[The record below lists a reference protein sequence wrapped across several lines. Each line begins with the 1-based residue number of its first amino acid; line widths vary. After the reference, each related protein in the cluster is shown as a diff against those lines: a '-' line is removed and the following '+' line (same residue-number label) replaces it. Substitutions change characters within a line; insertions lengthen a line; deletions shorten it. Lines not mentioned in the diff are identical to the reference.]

1 MAERVKWTAI
11 VLTCANRQWASTLQ
25 TELQIRQAKGQID
38 KDVLL
43 LTVEDPKSSVGSGG
57 ATINALLTVTEYLSA
72 QRGYSIINPD
82 VLQEAKV
89 LILHCGRN
97 YPYEPCGR
105 AFITLPA
112 SLTSPEYDGMT
123 TNLDL
128 LLKNLTEK
136 LAVKSPPGIWV
147 SSTDMILSI
156 PENAAIPWTNSDVCV
171 ITVPST
177 PKYCR
182 NHGVYKIN
190 TEGYVTDILYQRDL
204 GGLECCERPD
214 GTVPVVCS
222 VIYLSHAVTEALLSF
237 HVKPPLDACTY
248 MGVDSG
254 QPPIQLS
261 LFFDV
266 MLPMTSDVN
275 EKEFVSG
282 GRSGVKGQAHVPGS
296 EDMIKTMRSARQIL
310 WRELHNFKIWACMVE
325 RGEFRYLVSCPLDH
339 EAILL
344 DCPYKNNFHNSEITW
359 QDVNHSL
366 VQDKCKVE
374 DDAILI
380 NSILSDKVVVSSK
393 SIVSDC
399 HLGGRMDVGRGCL
412 ITGLSVE
419 TQLKTNLKKTVKIGD
434 YTVVQCFRIYLS
446 TLGKT
451 VHVLTTHGKFDRV
464 EAPMYK
470 STTTFCN
477 NPWVVFLNLTGI
489 IKEDLWGPDMDNDN
503 QNVLNARLFPVFH
516 SSEEL
521 SLEDISW
528 LHGELEDNDQSIVRR
543 WRSSWRLSLNDIL
556 SCVNMEEELRW
567 KKTLFYN
574 VSKNHIRCDLLQS
587 SHHGF
592 RSIYNSAH
600 IEGFSQE
607 ILLTLDQVAKEC
619 QGSPGIAART
629 LANIADVLG
638 CMAATKGGL
647 RSGPAANKS
656 WARAFHK
663 LEKGDLVGGVDAL
676 AKIRESWLGRPD
688 LLTRAARHYEGA
700 ASILIRQAVMT
711 AKKNFKLELC
721 EAPDIGKWV
730 TAECPARIDVAGG
743 WSDTPPI
750 TYEHGGAVTTIALKI
765 NGKKPVGSK
774 ARRIREPKIVMVL
787 YGFNQEDTHVVC
799 EELSHL
805 ENYYQPHSP
814 GALLKAAIVCA
825 DVINIDS
832 DLTLKEQLL
841 QNYGGG
847 FEIHSWSNLPQGSG
861 MGTSSILAGA
871 VMAAL
876 LRASGKSCDR
886 KGLIHAV
893 LYLEQLLT
901 TGGGWQDQVGGIM
914 GGIRIGLSDAKLPLS
929 VDAIDLKPSEDVI
942 KAISE
947 RIILIYTGKT
957 RLARNVLQEVVRN
970 WYARNPQI
978 VETED
983 SLVRLAQECAH
994 AFIDAPT
1001 DFEKV
1006 GDCLKRY
1013 WELKK
1018 VMAPGCETEVV
1029 ASLMSVLQPHVHG
1042 MCMAG
1047 AGGGGFM
1054 YAIAKD
1060 NVQRDVIKEVLKN
1073 AKIFQ
1078 QEEGAKGSV
1087 IYDACVDTDGLQVT
1101 VEE

>member
-1 MAERVKWTAI
+1 MADRVKWTAI
-11 VLTCANRQWASTLQ
+11 VLTCANRQWVSTLQ
-25 TELQIRQAKGQID
+25 TELEIRQAKGQID

-72 QRGYSIINPD
+72 QKGYSIINPD

-123 TNLDL
+123 CQLDL

-147 SSTDMILSI
+147 SSSDMILSI
-156 PENAAIPWTNSDVCV
+156 PENAAIPWNNSDVCV

-190 TEGYVTDILYQRDL
+190 SEGYVTDILYQKDL
-204 GGLECCERPD
+204 GGLESCERPD

-222 VIYLSHAVTEALLSF
+222 VIYLSHAVAEALLSF

-266 MLPMTSDVN
+266 MLPMSSDVN

-282 GRSGVKGQAHVPGS
+282 GRSGVKGQANDAVS
-296 EDMIKTMRSARQIL
+296 DNMKTMRSARKIL
-310 WRELHNFKIWACMVE
+310 WQTLHKFKIWACMVE
-325 RGEFRYLVSCPLDH
+325 KGEFTYLVSCPLDH

-344 DCPYKNNFHNSEITW
+344 DCPYKSNFHQSEITW
-359 QDVNHSL
+359 QTVNHSL
-366 VQDKCKVE
+366 VQDKSKVE

-380 NSILSDKVVVSSK
+380 NSVLSDKVVVSSK
-393 SIVSDC
+393 SIITDC
-399 HLGGRMDVGRGCL
+399 QLSGRMDIGRGCL
-412 ITGLSVE
+412 ITGLCVDA
-419 TQLKTNLKKTVKIGD
+419 QIKTDLKKTVKIGD

-446 TLGKT
+446 TLDKT

-489 IKEDLWGPDMDNDN
+489 VKEDLWGPDVDADN
-503 QNVLNARLFPVFH
+503 QTVLNARLFPVFH
-516 SSEEL
+516 SSEEIG
-521 SLEDISW
+521 LEDISW
-528 LHGELEDNDQSIVRR
+528 LHGEMEDPDQSIICR
-543 WRSSWRLSLNDIL
+543 WRSSWRLSLNEIL
-556 SCVNMEEELRW
+556 SCVSMEEEIRW

-574 VSKNHIRCDLLQS
+574 VSKIHIRRDLLNS
-587 SHHGF
+587 SNNGF
-592 RSIYNSAH
+592 RSIYTSAH
-600 IEGFSQE
+600 IDGFSQE

-647 RSGPAANKS
+647 RSGPAANRS

-663 LEKGDLVGGVDAL
+663 LEKGNLCGGVDAL
-676 AKIRESWLGRPD
+676 AQIRASWLGRPD

-700 ASILIRQAVMT
+700 AAILIRQAVMT
-711 AKKNFKLELC
+711 ANENFQLGLC
-721 EAPDIGKWV
+721 EAPEIGKWV
-730 TAECPARIDVAGG
+730 TAECPARIDVSGG

-750 TYEHGGAVTTIALKI
+750 TYEHGGAVTMIALKI
-765 NGKKPVGSK
+765 NDKKPIGSK
-774 ARRIREPKIVMVL
+774 ARRIREPKIVIVL
-787 YGFNQEDTHVVC
+787 CGYNQDDTTVVC

-814 GALLKAAIVCA
+814 GALPKAAIVCA
-825 DVINIDS
+825 DIINLDS
-832 DLTLKEQLL
+832 DLSLREQLQ

-847 FEIHSWSNLPQGSG
+847 FEIHTWSNLPQGSG

-876 LRASGKSCDR
+876 LRASGKTCDR
-886 KGLIHAV
+886 KGLVHAV

-914 GGIRIGLSDAKLPLS
+914 GGIRIGLSDPKLPIS
-929 VDAIDLKPSEDVI
+929 IDSIDLKPSDDVI
-942 KAISE
+942 KAISD

-970 WYARNPQI
+970 WYARNPKI

-983 SLVRLAQECAH
+983 NLVELAQQCANV
-994 AFIDAPT
+994 FIDGPT
-1001 DFEKV
+1001 DFEKL
-1006 GDCLKRY
+1006 GICLNRY

-1018 VMAPGCETEVV
+1018 VMAPGCETEVI
-1029 ASLMSVLQPHVHG
+1029 ASLMNILRPHVYG

-1060 NVQRDVIKEVLKN
+1060 NIQRDMIKEVLQN
-1073 AKIFQ
+1073 AK
-1078 QEEGAKGSV
+1078 GAEGSV
-1087 IYDACVDTDGLQVT
+1087 VYDACVDTEGLEVT